1 MPTPLT
7 GETPAAL
14 AGATEEAPDPA
25 TPPLAPETQKIVSAD
40 RAFRLALL
48 QSTETCKNKEPACTG
63 GFQWKGYSELVSAA
77 RYAMNTGQLPP
88 EALAMLK
95 AALFKIDTAAPIL
108 EDKGLHKEILV

>member
-1 MPTPLT
+1 M
-7 GETPAAL
+7 
-14 AGATEEAPDPA
+14 ATTRTA
-25 TPPLAPETQKIVSAD
+25 TPKQPELAHVNSVHAQLAPIGLV
-40 RAFRLALL
+40 ALPHEC
-48 QSTETCKNKEPACTG
+48 SEPACTG

-108 EDKGLHKEILV
+108 EDKGLHREILV